1 MYIAITDKN
10 VKIIPDY
17 RSQRKDIAVM
27 SGASAATASL
37 RGQKSPDRVAQHF
50 GREADYFM

>member
-50 GREADYFM
+50 GREAD